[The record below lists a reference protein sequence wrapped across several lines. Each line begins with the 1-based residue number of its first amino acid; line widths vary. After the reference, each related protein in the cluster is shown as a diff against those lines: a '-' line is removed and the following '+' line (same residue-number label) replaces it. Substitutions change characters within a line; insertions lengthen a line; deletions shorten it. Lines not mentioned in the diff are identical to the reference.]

1 MTPIVLELVGV
12 SKDYRGLRPL
22 RIQLLRVAAGEAV
35 AILGFDQPAAEVF
48 INLLTGTTLPD
59 AGAVHLF
66 GRATSAI
73 ADSDD
78 WLSTVD
84 RFGIVSERAVLLD
97 RLTVIQNLAVPFTLE
112 IEPPPDEI
120 RSRAE
125 QLAREVRLPES
136 TWTRPVADLD
146 PASRGRVRL
155 GRALALD
162 PAVLLLEHVSA
173 GLARAD
179 VEAYGADLRALAAT
193 RGAAVVAA
201 TADEV
206 FARAVAARVL
216 TLDPATGRL
225 QDYRRIGWFGRRL
238 G

>member
-1 MTPIVLELVGV
+1 MTPAVLELVGV
-12 SKDYRGLRPL
+12 SKSYGGLRPL
-22 RIQLLRVAAGEAV
+22 RVQSLSVAAGELV
-35 AILGFDQPAAEVF
+35 AIIGFDQPAAEVF
-48 INLLTGTTLPD
+48 INLATGTTLPD
-59 AGAVHLF
+59 AGAVHVF
-66 GRATSAI
+66 GRPTIAI
-73 ADSDD
+73 ADSDE

-84 RFGIVSERAVLLD
+84 RFGIVSARAVLLD
-97 RLTVIQNLAVPFTLE
+97 QLTVIQNLAMPFTLE
-112 IEPPPDEI
+112 IEPPPDDI

-136 TWTRPVADLD
+136 SWTRPVADLD

-173 GLARAD
+173 GLARGD
-179 VEAYGADLRALAAT
+179 VESYGADLRALAAT
-193 RGAAVVAA
+193 RGATVIAA
-201 TADEV
+201 TSDEI

-216 TLDPATGRL
+216 TLDLATGRL
-225 QDYRRIGWFGRRL
+225 DDQRRGGWFRRRL